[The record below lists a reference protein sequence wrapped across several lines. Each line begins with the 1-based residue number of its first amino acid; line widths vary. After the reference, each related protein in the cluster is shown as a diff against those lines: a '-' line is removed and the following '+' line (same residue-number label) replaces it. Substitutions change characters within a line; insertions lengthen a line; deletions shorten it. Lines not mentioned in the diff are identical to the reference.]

1 MVDTIMF
8 DDIKKD
14 LPNEVKVVN
23 INGFNVEVKQ
33 YLSVKD
39 KIDLVTTILNQLI
52 QNELSFINPIQLEVC
67 TNLEIIFRYTNIG
80 FTTEQREDLQA
91 LYDMLERQ
99 KIFDM
104 VISQIPA
111 EEYKFIID
119 MIDETVKAYYS
130 YLNSLKGIIGDV
142 VANYSNLDLD
152 ATKIQEKLSNPENLT
167 LLKEVMD
174 KLG

>member
-8 DDIKKD
+8 DDIKKE
-14 LPNEVKVVN
+14 LPNEVKVIN
-23 INGFNVEVKQ
+23 INEFDIEVKQ
-33 YLSVKD
+33 YLSIKD
-39 KIDLVTTILNQLI
+39 KIDLVTTVLNQLV

-80 FTTEQREDLQA
+80 FTTEQREDLQT

-99 KIFDM
+99 KMFDII
-104 VISQIPA
+104 ISQIPA
-111 EEYKFIID
+111 EEYQFLIN

-130 YLNSLKGIIGDV
+130 YSNSLKGIIGDV

-152 ATKIQEKLSNPENLT
+152 ATKIQEKLANPENLT
-167 LLKEVMD
+167 LLKDVID

>member
-8 DDIKKD
+8 DDIKKE
-14 LPNEVKVVN
+14 LPNEVKVIN
-23 INGFNVEVKQ
+23 INEFNIEVKQ

-39 KIDLVTTILNQLI
+39 KIDLVTTVLNQLI

-99 KIFDM
+99 KMFDII
-104 VISQIPA
+104 ISQIPA
-111 EEYKFIID
+111 EEYQFLIN

-130 YLNSLKGIIGDV
+130 YSNSLKGIIGDV

-152 ATKIQEKLSNPENLT
+152 ATKIQEKLANPENLT
-167 LLKEVMD
+167 LLKDVID

>member
-14 LPNEVKVVN
+14 LPNEVKVIN
-23 INGFNVEVKQ
+23 INEFNIEVKQ
-33 YLSVKD
+33 YLSIKD
-39 KIDLVTTILNQLI
+39 KIDLVTTVLNQLI

-130 YLNSLKGIIGDV
+130 YSNSLKGIIGDV

-167 LLKEVMD
+167 LLKDVMN

>member
-14 LPNEVKVVN
+14 LPNEVKVIN
-23 INGFNVEVKQ
+23 INEFNIEVKQ
-33 YLSVKD
+33 YLSIKD
-39 KIDLVTTILNQLI
+39 KIDLVTTVLNQLI

-130 YLNSLKGIIGDV
+130 YSNSLKGIIGDV

-167 LLKEVMD
+167 LLKDVMD

>member
-8 DDIKKD
+8 DDIKKE
-14 LPNEVKVVN
+14 LPNEVKVIN
-23 INGFNVEVKQ
+23 INEFNIEVKQ
-33 YLSVKD
+33 YLSIKD
-39 KIDLVTTILNQLI
+39 KIDLVTTVLNQLI

-99 KIFDM
+99 KMFDII
-104 VISQIPA
+104 ISQIPA
-111 EEYKFIID
+111 EEYKFLIN

-130 YLNSLKGIIGDV
+130 YSNSLKGIIGDV

-152 ATKIQEKLSNPENLT
+152 ATKIQEKLANPENLT
-167 LLKEVMD
+167 LLKDVID